1 MRMRF
6 VVAVLAA
13 CLCVSSTTSPARA
26 GQEEELY
33 EAMKLF
39 IDSFDQVDRFY
50 VKEVNRRELVEAA
63 LRGMLDRLDPY
74 SNYISPDDLAR
85 FNSQVEQEFGG
96 IGIQV
101 GLDAQ
106 NRLIVLTP
114 LPGSPAYRAG
124 IRAGDVIGTIEG
136 ETTQGYDLEKAI
148 KRLKGKAGEAVKL
161 GVVHLGSNTIEEL
174 NVTREMVHVST
185 ILGDHYKP
193 DGKWEYMLDPE
204 KKIGHIRITTF
215 SRDTVKELRDALNE
229 LKQQGMK
236 ALVLDLRFNPG
247 GLLSAATEISDLF
260 VEDGRIVSTKGRNTE
275 ERIWNARKPETFAGF
290 PMVCLVNGYSA
301 SASEIVSACLQDNN
315 RAVVI
320 GDRTWGKGS
329 VQNVIEMEN
338 GKCALKLTTASYH
351 RPNGKNIHRFPG
363 AKDTDEWGVM
373 PTDGYRIVLP
383 LEELKKY
390 DEYRRQRDVLS
401 DKGPPTSDFVDRQM
415 AKALEYLTTQ
425 LASRVDGKPAT
436 DVPGEVK
443 PDATKPAEEKKT
455 SQIQLPVDA
464 KDPELK
470 GHALLF
476 EYEFILKSLRLL
488 NSRAA

>member
-1 MRMRF
+1 MMRVRF

-13 CLCVSSTTSPARA
+13 SIFFCGPINSAPAA
-26 GQEEELY
+26 TEEELL
-33 EAMKLF
+33 ESMKLF

-50 VKEVNRRELVEAA
+50 VKEVNRRELIEAA

-101 GLDAQ
+101 GLDPQ
-106 NRLIVLTP
+106 NRLMVLTP

-124 IRAGDVIGTIEG
+124 IRAGDVIANIEG
-136 ETTQGYDLEKAI
+136 ESTHGYDLEKAV

-161 GVVHLGSNTIEEL
+161 GILHIGGTAVEEL
-174 NVTREMVHVST
+174 KVTREMVHVST

-193 DGKWEYMLDPE
+193 DGKWEYMLNPE
-204 KKIGHIRITTF
+204 KKIGYVRITTF
-215 SRDTVKELRDALNE
+215 SRDTVKELKDALSQ
-229 LKQQGMK
+229 LKSQGMK

-260 VEDGRIVSTKGRNTE
+260 IEEGKIVSTKGRNTE
-275 ERIWNARKPETFAGF
+275 ERVWTAHKPDTYSGF

-315 RAVVI
+315 RAIVV
-320 GDRTWGKGS
+320 GDRTYGKGS

-338 GKCALKLTTASYH
+338 GKSALKLTTASYH

-390 DEYRRQRDVLS
+390 DDYRRHRDVLS
-401 DKGPPTSDFVDRQM
+401 DKGPPASDFVDPQL
-415 AKALEYLTTQ
+415 AKGLEYIDTQ
-425 LASRVDGKPAT
+425 LAANPEA
-436 DVPGEVK
+436 
-443 PDATKPAEEKKT
+443 KPAEAKPADAKAAEKTDVKKT
-455 SQIQLPVDA
+455 EPKKAAQIE
-464 KDPELK
+464 PESK
-470 GHALLF
+470 SAAFVLLF
-476 EYEFILKSLRLL
+476 EYEFILKAIRVL
-488 NSRAA
+488 NSRSA

>member
-1 MRMRF
+1 MMRTRF

-13 CLCVSSTTSPARA
+13 SIFFGGPTHSAPAA
-26 GQEEELY
+26 GNEEDLFES
-33 EAMKLF
+33 MKLL

-50 VKEVNRRELVEAA
+50 VKEVNRRELIEAA

-124 IRAGDVIGTIEG
+124 IRAGDLISTIEG
-136 ETTQGYDLEKAI
+136 ESTHNFDLEKAV

-161 GVVHLGSNTIEEL
+161 GVVHLGANAVEEVK
-174 NVTREMVHVST
+174 VTREMVHVST
-185 ILGDHYKP
+185 VLGDHYKP
-193 DGKWEYMLDPE
+193 DGKWEYMLNAE
-204 KKIGHIRITTF
+204 KKIGYVRITTF
-215 SRDTVKELRDALNE
+215 SRDTVKELKIALTQ
-229 LKQQGMK
+229 LKAQGMA

-260 VEDGRIVSTKGRNTE
+260 VEEGRIVSTKGRNTE
-275 ERIWNARKPETFAGF
+275 ERIWNARKPDTFSGF
-290 PMVCLVNGYSA
+290 PMVCLVNGFSA

-315 RAVVI
+315 RAIVV

-329 VQNVIEMEN
+329 VQNVIEMEG
-338 GKCALKLTTASYH
+338 GKSALKLTTASYH

-363 AKDTDEWGVM
+363 AKEDDEWGVF
-373 PTDGYRIVLP
+373 PSDGYRIVLP
-383 LEELKKY
+383 LDEMKKY
-390 DEYRRQRDVLS
+390 DDFRRLRDVLS
-401 DKGPPTSDFVDRQM
+401 DKGPPASDFVDRQM
-415 AKALEYLTTQ
+415 VKGLEYLDTQ
-425 LASRVDGKPAT
+425 LAAKPTDAKPA
-436 DVPGEVK
+436 DAK
-443 PDATKPAEEKKT
+443 PVEEK
-455 SQIQLPVDA
+455 PVENTDA
-464 KDPELK
+464 KKAAMLK
-470 GHALLF
+470 RNPMTENYVFLF
-476 EYEFILKSLRLL
+476 EYEFILRAVRLL